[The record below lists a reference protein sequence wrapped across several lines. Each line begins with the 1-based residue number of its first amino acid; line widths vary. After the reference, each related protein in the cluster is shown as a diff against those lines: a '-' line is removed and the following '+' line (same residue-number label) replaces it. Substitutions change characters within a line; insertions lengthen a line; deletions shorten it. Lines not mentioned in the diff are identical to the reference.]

1 MSQEQVKTPIHLDSP
16 IELLS
21 SEPQSQS
28 SNNPITQLAQL
39 LNSFYERIENERN
52 IEEEI

>member
-16 IELLS
+16 IEPSS
-21 SEPQSQS
+21 SESQSQS

-39 LNSFYERIENERN
+39 LNSFYERIEEERN
-52 IEEEI
+52 TEEEI

>member
-21 SEPQSQS
+21 SQPQSS
-28 SNNPITQLAQL
+28 SNPITQLAQL

-52 IEEEI
+52 TEEEI